1 MQDAGGGG
9 ADRAGVPQHVD
20 PLAGSSPAPPPRPGD
35 AVMEQ
40 HRPRGQ
46 NIPSCSRD
54 NVSLLKHALAAQRHF
69 FLLPLDATAGE
80 IKGDGAPGGTRGGGL
95 CQNHPWALRQPKP
108 GPAAPPAGEMPRTRR
123 MMRRGERSV
132 PARPRNAEMRT
143 PSPALPTPGGGG
155 AQRHVPAAEEGGTHR
170 WALPLW
176 DGDEVPAG
184 GTAFRRLLGSVGG
197 SSCRGVEGK
206 RSCCDF

>member
-9 ADRAGVPQHVD
+9 GSCGCPPARGPLGGQQPRA
-20 PLAGSSPAPPPRPGD
+20 PAPPGGCCNGTAPSAGPKHPLLLAGQCFPFKTRFGRTEAFFPPAAGCYRWRDQRGRGTRGD
-35 AVMEQ
+35 A
-40 HRPRGQ
+40 
-46 NIPSCSRD
+46 
-54 NVSLLKHALAAQRHF
+54 
-69 FLLPLDATAGE
+69 
-80 IKGDGAPGGTRGGGL
+80 GGGL

-123 MMRRGERSV
+123 MLRRGERSV

-143 PSPALPTPGGGG
+143 PSPALPTPGGG

>member
-9 ADRAGVPQHVD
+9 GSCGCPPARGPLGGQQPRA
-20 PLAGSSPAPPPRPGD
+20 PAPPGGCCNGTAPSAGPKHPLLLAGQCFPFKTRFGRTEAFFPPAAGCYRWRD
-35 AVMEQ
+35 Q
-40 HRPRGQ
+40 RG
-46 NIPSCSRD
+46 R
-54 NVSLLKHALAAQRHF
+54 
-69 FLLPLDATAGE
+69 
-80 IKGDGAPGGTRGGGL
+80 GTRGDAGGG
-95 CQNHPWALRQPKP
+95 AVPKP
-108 GPAAPPAGEMPRTRR
+108 PLGASAAK
-123 MMRRGERSV
+123 
-132 PARPRNAEMRT
+132 ARPRRSARRGNAADA
-143 PSPALPTPGGGG
+143 SDDAAGGALRPRAPPKRRDANPIPCTAHPGGGG